1 MLFYELLEEKDDV
14 NVFLDRLND
23 NKIKRAL
30 VLYIIDILK
39 SQANVNK
46 DYDDMLI
53 RLVNELQLQK
63 RGSFKMTNGDKLIAG
78 ILELE
83 KIKRLEKEEKEK
95 KIFINNLIIQ
105 ALKKTD

>member
-1 MLFYELLEEKDDV
+1 MVVYDNENYLLIEYIKDMYFVEQIDGFTISNYVEKDPDIIVEMLFYELLVEKDDV

-53 RLVNELQLQK
+53 RLVHELQL
-63 RGSFKMTNGDKLIAG
+63 
-78 ILELE
+78 
-83 KIKRLEKEEKEK
+83 
-95 KIFINNLIIQ
+95 
-105 ALKKTD
+105 

>member
-1 MLFYELLEEKDDV
+1 MVVYNNENYLLIEYTKDMYFVEQIDGFTISNYVEKDPDIIVEMLFYELLEEKDDV

-53 RLVNELQLQK
+53 RLVNELQL
-63 RGSFKMTNGDKLIAG
+63 
-78 ILELE
+78 
-83 KIKRLEKEEKEK
+83 
-95 KIFINNLIIQ
+95 
-105 ALKKTD
+105 